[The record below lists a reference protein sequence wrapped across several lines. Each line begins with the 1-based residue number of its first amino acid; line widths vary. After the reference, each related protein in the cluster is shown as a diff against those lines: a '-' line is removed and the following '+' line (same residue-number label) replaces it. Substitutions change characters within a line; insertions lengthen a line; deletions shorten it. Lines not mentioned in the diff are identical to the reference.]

1 MKSSLRLPSLFAL
14 LLAVALAVSGLACG
28 PKNKFCVPGKVTGTV
43 VGDKDGNCVDV
54 NQPQDAG
61 DSGAIIIG
69 NDGSPTIIGD
79 DAN

>member
-1 MKSSLRLPSLFAL
+1 MRSSLRFPSLFPL
-14 LLAVALAVSGLACG
+14 LLALALALSSLACG
-28 PKNKFCVPGKVTGTV
+28 PKNKFCVPGKVTGNV

-61 DSGAIIIG
+61 DSGAVIIG
-69 NDGSPTIIGD
+69 NDGGPIIIGD